1 MVLAGDR
8 SIIRPMTTINM
19 PAPGDRAT
27 AARPSEDLLHLLAER
42 RSTSA
47 AMLAAPGPDSAQLDL
62 ILQLASRVPDHR
74 KMVPFRFIVFEG
86 EGRERVG
93 DAVIAAAR
101 EGSAK
106 QDKLSDEQLRSLFMR
121 APTVVAVISSV
132 DPAHKTPVWEQE
144 LCCGAVCYNV
154 LLAAHASGFAGQ
166 WLTEWL
172 AFDQNFHQSLGLGAN
187 ERIAGFIYLGTAIDA
202 PMERERP
209 KLADIVTRY

>member
-1 MVLAGDR
+1 MTTIKMPAAGDR
-8 SIIRPMTTINM
+8 AA
-19 PAPGDRAT
+19 PAH
-27 AARPSEDLLHLLAER
+27 PSEEMLRILAER

-47 AMLAAPGPDSAQLDL
+47 AMLADPGPDNAQLDL
-62 ILQLASRVPDHR
+62 ILQLAARVPDHR
-74 KMVPFRFIVFEG
+74 KLVPFRFIVFDG
-86 EGRERVG
+86 EGRERIG

-101 EGSAK
+101 AGNAK
-106 QDKLSDEQLRSLFMR
+106 QDKLSDDQLRSLFLR

-154 LLAAHASGFAGQ
+154 LLASHASGFAGQ

-202 PMERERP
+202 PIERDRP
-209 KLADIVTRY
+209 AVSDIVTRY